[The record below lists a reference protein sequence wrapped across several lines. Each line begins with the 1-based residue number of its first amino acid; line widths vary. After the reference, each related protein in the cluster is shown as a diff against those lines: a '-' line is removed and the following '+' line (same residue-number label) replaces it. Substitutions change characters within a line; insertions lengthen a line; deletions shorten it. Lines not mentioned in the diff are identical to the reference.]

1 MSRRMCCRVYL
12 CRGIFCGA
20 YKTINFYCW

>member
-12 CRGIFCGA
+12 CRGK
-20 YKTINFYCW
+20 YWWNWYL